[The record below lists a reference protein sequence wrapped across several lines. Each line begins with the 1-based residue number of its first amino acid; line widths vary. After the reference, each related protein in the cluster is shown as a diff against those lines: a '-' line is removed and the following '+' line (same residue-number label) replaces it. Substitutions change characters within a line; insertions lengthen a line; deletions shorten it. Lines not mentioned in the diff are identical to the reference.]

1 MKLVYVAN
9 TILPSKKA
17 NSLQTMKMCEA
28 FARIGHE
35 TFLLLPKIAHHQVD
49 PFEFYDVSPLFKIIR
64 CPYPGI
70 KGKNIFY
77 GLHEAKQV
85 RRIKPDIVYGRCL
98 FGCTHA
104 AWMGYPVIFETHIP
118 VWKNSDLTSFYFKGL
133 SVSNYLKRVVLISNA
148 LKEYFM
154 EHTSLPPDKL
164 LPAHSGASE
173 IKQGKDTEDVQWPGR
188 PQCLQLAYT
197 GHLYPGKGIEI
208 IEKLAE
214 HIEDVDFHIIG
225 GYTRD
230 LNFWQ
235 DRIKNKNVHFHGF
248 LPQRKLSGCFK
259 HMDVCLLPNQRSV
272 SAASIMNSKDVDIGE
287 FTSPMKLFE
296 YMAHGKAI
304 VASDLP
310 HLREVLNDSNAY
322 LVRSDDISQW
332 IAAIIKMKTDAHLR
346 KQIANNAYNDFLNK
360 YSWTKRAEYVLGSIS
375 I

>member
-35 TFLLLPKIAHHQVD
+35 TYLLLPKIANQQID
-49 PFEFYDVSPLFKIIR
+49 PFEYYDIPPLFEIIR
-64 CPYPGI
+64 CPFPGV
-70 KGKNIFY
+70 KGKNIIY

-85 RRIKPDIVYGRCL
+85 LRMNPDIVYGRCL

-118 VWKNSDLTSFYFKGL
+118 VWQNSPLTSLYFKAL
-133 SVSNYLKRVVLISNA
+133 SVSKNLKRVVLISKA

-154 EHTSLPPDKL
+154 EHSSLPADKL

-173 IKQGKDTEDVQWPGR
+173 IKQGKEIEEVQWPGR
-188 PQCLQLAYT
+188 PQCLQLGYT

-208 IEKLAE
+208 IENLAE
-214 HIEDVDFHIIG
+214 HIDDVDFHIIG
-225 GYTRD
+225 GFSQD
-230 LNFWQ
+230 INFWQ

-248 LPQRKLSGCFK
+248 LTQPKLNGCFK
-259 HMDVCLLPNQRSV
+259 HLDVCLLPNQRSV
-272 SAASIMNSKDVDIGE
+272 SASSTMNSKDVDIGE

-310 HLREVLNDSNAY
+310 QLREVLNDSNAC
-322 LVRSDDISQW
+322 LVCPDDISQW
-332 IAAIIKMKTDAHLR
+332 IAAIIKMKTDARLR
-346 KQIANNAYNDFLNK
+346 KQIANSAYNDFLNN
-360 YSWTKRAEYVLGSIS
+360 YSWIKRAEYVLRSIS